1 MPDYRAY
8 VVGNNGHVLKRYDF
22 QSPDDAAALE
32 HARQHVTDKDVEVW
46 QLDRAVGTLRP
57 KAGPA

>member
-1 MPDYRAY
+1 

-57 KAGPA
+57 EAGPA